1 MTITYTLW
9 DAETRNA
16 VAWFDSEEEA
26 LAAVRETLRADGRE
40 LAETLLLG
48 KEDGAGQPALIAAGA
63 ALIERA
69 EAVASHP
76 AATP

>member
-16 VAWFDSEEEA
+16 VAWFDTEEEA
-26 LAAVRETLRADGRE
+26 LAAVRETLRADGRA

-48 KEDGAGQPALIAAGA
+48 KEDEAGQPALIAAGA

-69 EAVASHP
+69 EAAASHP

>member
-16 VAWFDSEEEA
+16 VAWFDTEEEA
-26 LAAVRETLRADGRE
+26 LAAVRETLRADGRA

-48 KEDGAGQPALIAAGA
+48 KEDEAGQPALIAAGA

-69 EAVASHP
+69 EAASSHS
-76 AATP
+76 AATT